1 MGLIKTQEIP
11 LPIRSDKLESFGFK
25 FSNGAHISKTMML
38 NEITKLIAACPNEA
52 TLEDYQNSILHE
64 NVLLKSTQSNRKET
78 FSRLR
83 SLYGLDYKIPL
94 FSIYRKLILF
104 DLDSSPLLS
113 FLVSWARDPLLRA
126 STGAIFHVN
135 IGDLV
140 NKYDIQESIQNMFPG
155 KYSINSLGT
164 TSRNISSTWKQ
175 SGHLIGK
182 GKKTRIQVKP
192 RPASVAFAL
201 LLGDMCDYHGE
212 NLFSSSFCK
221 LLDLNPVD
229 AHSLAVQAHR
239 ENLLTLKS
247 GGSVVE
253 VTFNQYEK
261 FLEEL

>member
-1 MGLIKTQEIP
+1 MALINTRKIL
-11 LPIRSDKLESFGFK
+11 LPNKNNKFESFGFK

-38 NEITKLIAACPNEA
+38 NEITKLITTSTDDA
-52 TLEDYQNSILHE
+52 TLKDYQYSIIDE
-64 NVLLKSTQSNRKET
+64 NVLLKSTHSNRKET

-83 SLYGLDYKIPL
+83 SLYGLDEKIPI

-104 DLDSSPLLS
+104 DLYSSPLLS

-126 STGAIFHVN
+126 STNAIFQVN

-140 NKYDIQESIQNMFPG
+140 NKYDIQESIQEMFPG

-182 GKKTRIQVKP
+182 GKKTRIKVEPK
-192 RPASVAFAL
+192 PASAAFAL
-201 LLGDMCDYHGE
+201 LLGHICEYHGE
-212 NLFSSSFCK
+212 NLFRSPFCK
-221 LLDLNPVD
+221 LLDLNPID
-229 AHSLAVQAHR
+229 AHSLSAQAHR

-253 VTFNQYEK
+253 VTFNQYEN
-261 FLEEL
+261 FLEGL